1 MNRPSNNRTP
11 SELHSQPR
19 KGTTMTNTKRTPMDS
34 LRKIAL
40 IAGLFYLLTFVSI
53 PTLMLYSSVH
63 EDGYILGSGPDTA
76 LIVGGILEII
86 VALAGMGTAVALFP
100 VLKRQHEGM
109 ALGLIASRTLEAAG
123 IFAGVA
129 SLLTIAHLRQ
139 EGASPDAAALGQ
151 MLVAFYDQM
160 FRISQGLIPA
170 VNALLLGTLLYRSR
184 LVPRFLPTLGLIG
197 AVTLVSSNVGSL
209 FGLWDQVSPVTA
221 VATLPIAAWEFGLGV
236 WLVAKG
242 FNASSAIPVTAQP
255 MSDELQTAI

>member
-1 MNRPSNNRTP
+1 MAHTDRP
-11 SELHSQPR
+11 
-19 KGTTMTNTKRTPMDS
+19 MATKRTPMDPM
-34 LRKIAL
+34 RKTAL

-76 LIVGGILEII
+76 LIVGGILEIV
-86 VALAGMGTAVALFP
+86 VALAGIGTALALFP

-123 IFAGVA
+123 IFVGVA
-129 SLLTIAHLRQ
+129 SLLTIAALRQ
-139 EGASPDAAALGQ
+139 DGAAPDAAALGQ

-184 LVPRFLPTLGLIG
+184 LVPRILPTLGLIG
-197 AVTLVSSNVGSL
+197 AVILVSSNFGSL

-221 VATLPIAAWEFGLGV
+221 VATLPIAVWEFGLGI
-236 WLVAKG
+236 WLTTKG
-242 FNASSAIPVTAQP
+242 FNTPASTFATAQP
-255 MSDELQTAI
+255 TSEELLHAA